1 MDEMSPPLALSSSDR
16 PSGRRAR
23 QACPQC
29 GHTLYR
35 VHRRPLDRLASLFV
49 PLRRYRCDEC
59 GWSGLHVSTHVER
72 RPREMLLRNT
82 TRLALIAAALAFS
95 VLAAVLISMIGFP
108 VR

>member
-1 MDEMSPPLALSSSDR
+1 MSPPLTLSSSDQ

-59 GWSGLHVSTHVER
+59 GWSGLHVSAHAR
-72 RPREMLLRNT
+72 QPREMLLRNT
-82 TRLALIAAALAFS
+82 TRLALIATALALT
-95 VLAAVLISMIGFP
+95 VLIAVLISMIGLP